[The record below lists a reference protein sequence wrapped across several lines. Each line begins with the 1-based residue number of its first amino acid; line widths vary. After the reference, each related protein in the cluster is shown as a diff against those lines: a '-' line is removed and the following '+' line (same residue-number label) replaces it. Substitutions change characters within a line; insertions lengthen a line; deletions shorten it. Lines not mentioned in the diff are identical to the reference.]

1 MTPSSYHCPNCSA
14 PLDVAVGETEVC
26 CPFCVSRLRLV
37 PGKDELEVVR
47 VREEMKRRERV
58 EVQRI
63 ALEKQ
68 LEQQELERWR
78 QTAARVA
85 LAAMPIVGQ
94 AAGRALFRQALG
106 KAAGGGCGCGCAL
119 AIALLGSALAV
130 VLASR

>member
-1 MTPSSYHCPNCSA
+1 MKPSSHHCPNCSA
-14 PLDVAVGETEVC
+14 PLDVAVGETQVR
-26 CPFCVSRLRLV
+26 CPFCVSRLKLV

-63 ALEKQ
+63 ALEKELQ
-68 LEQQELERWR
+68 QQELERWR

-85 LAAMPIVGQ
+85 IAALPIVGQ
-94 AAGRALFRQALG
+94 AAGKALFRQALG
-106 KAAGGGCGCGCAL
+106 RAAGGGCGCAL
-119 AIALLGSALAV
+119 AIALLGSALAA